1 MTALPWIVRAPG
13 VPCFMTEH
21 GEARTPIGQN
31 DSVAWPELNGSYR
44 RRNLVGSSDTCAGWP
59 TRRDG
64 APPDARIRGRMTAQS
79 WAGTLALD
87 LPPFGG
93 DLALAS
99 AQGVGRVWN
108 V

>member
-1 MTALPWIVRAPG
+1 
-13 VPCFMTEH
+13 
-21 GEARTPIGQN
+21 
-31 DSVAWPELNGSYR
+31 
-44 RRNLVGSSDTCAGWP
+44 
-59 TRRDG
+59 
-64 APPDARIRGRMTAQS
+64 MTAQS